1 MTKFQQERENLKIS
15 IIEKNKQYDFSQ
27 FDWNLPYEERSNV
40 ICSIHGVQHRN
51 IRNLREGIFCVECN
65 KINYKVHR
73 ETNES
78 YINKINIKFPN
89 NNLIWDNFKYPKSQS
104 IHTEF
109 HCKLHG
115 KFNST
120 PNSALNKKIDPC
132 VECTNIIKGQEDK
145 IKDKESFIKK
155 AVEKYGDKFLYDNIK
170 YSKLNDIVENI
181 YCREHNHYFNING
194 NSFIHTA
201 KIGCPLCIQD
211 KIKETQRIPQDEIIK
226 RLYEKHGTDKFDFT
240 KSIYEGN
247 DKTIEVKCNTCDTIF
262 YPIVNNILRG
272 TGCPHCAELAKEHR
286 WKDEPTLFYIIKF
299 IYNNQVLY
307 KIGITSRDVQTRYKL
322 DFKGAYEIIYEKYF
336 TEGREP
342 FTLEQKL
349 RGKIYKYNY
358 KGESPYLKTGTNE
371 VFKVNPLPYLY
382 NLISKTKAKNN

>member
-40 ICSIHGVQHRN
+40 VCLIHGIQHRN
-51 IRNLREGIFCVECN
+51 IRNLKEGIF
-65 KINYKVHR
+65 
-73 ETNES
+73 
-78 YINKINIKFPN
+78 
-89 NNLIWDNFKYPKSQS
+89 
-104 IHTEF
+104 
-109 HCKLHG
+109 
-115 KFNST
+115 
-120 PNSALNKKIDPC
+120 C

-145 IKDKESFIKK
+145 IKDKESFIEK

-181 YCREHNHYFNING
+181 YCKEHNHYFNING
-194 NSFIHTA
+194 NSFIHNA

-211 KIKETQRIPQDEIIK
+211 KIKDTQRIPQDEIIK

-272 TGCPHCAELAKEHR
+272 TGCPHCAELSKEHR
-286 WKDEPTLFYIIKF
+286 WKDEPTTFYIIKF
-299 IYNNQVLY
+299 IHKNKVLY
-307 KIGITSRDVQTRYKL
+307 KIGITTRDIQTRYKF
-322 DFKGAYEIIYEKYF
+322 DFKGAYEVVYEKSF
-336 TEGREP
+336 SEGREP

-349 RGKIYKYNY
+349 RGKIYKYNF
-358 KGESPYLKTGTNE
+358 KGESPFILTGTNE
-371 VFKVNPLPYLY
+371 IFEINPLPYLY
-382 NLISKTKAKNN
+382 NSPPQNHNRPTPQKFLYNTFLIKLTFSNLLLQFSYNKTKNKQRSKNYEPQQQQLQL